1 MKIIIK
7 TIHDTYTLNILE
19 LTISINDIIINIAD
33 KENVKK
39 ENISVLY
46 NNKMIIYSEQN
57 DQKFIDDD
65 CSLFVIIKKI

>member
-7 TIHDTYTLNILE
+7 TIHDTYTINILE
-19 LTISINDIIINIAD
+19 LTISINDIIIKIAE
-33 KENVKK
+33 KENEKK
-39 ENISVLY
+39 QNISVLY
-46 NNKMIIYSEQN
+46 NNKMITYSEQN